1 VSYSLGVPFLDAP
14 QVPRTHARTHG
25 VCVNTSAML
34 IHGVVRWL
42 LIPFVM
48 ASTCAGAI
56 WSAMKD
62 VAGVRYARCHSRVVR
77 RVQEV
82 VSFVCQLISA
92 PSPSTAAPANM
103 PPSLNRGRRGRL
115 QEAEDEDR
123 TWGNMRGRPRQTRDV
138 ARDRVDYFVLAQMYE
153 MDANRPPHD
162 HASPSAS
169 AGFPPL
175 PASARPSTAGNSDA
189 SYPHAPRR
197 ASAPTHRQT
206 TFTAE
211 EQHYLHSRLPIR
223 QPATAATAVNHF
235 RRLPFLYSDLAE
247 GYRLRLASI
256 PRGTQEWQRRQR
268 MAMLAQTL
276 ADRYNVFNLV
286 LPRSYIET
294 IITQNQSETRTSKFW
309 EKVLNEVE
317 VRFSPSTYLPASNS
331 YLFPRDPTRP
341 GWSSPS
347 GPSSLSCSRRWSP
360 SRSSSC
366 RPQASWPSS

>member
-1 VSYSLGVPFLDAP
+1 LP
-14 QVPRTHARTHG
+14 
-25 VCVNTSAML
+25 
-34 IHGVVRWL
+34 
-42 LIPFVM
+42 
-48 ASTCAGAI
+48 
-56 WSAMKD
+56 
-62 VAGVRYARCHSRVVR
+62 
-77 RVQEV
+77 
-82 VSFVCQLISA
+82 
-92 PSPSTAAPANM
+92 
-103 PPSLNRGRRGRL
+103 
-115 QEAEDEDR
+115 
-123 TWGNMRGRPRQTRDV
+123 
-138 ARDRVDYFVLAQMYE
+138 DRVDYFVLAQMYE

-317 VRFSPSTYLPASNS
+317 RSNQTWVVVPFWAL
-331 YLFPRDPTRP
+331 LFIVQ
-341 GWSSPS
+341 
-347 GPSSLSCSRRWSP
+347 SSLVALAFQLLPTTGQLALLVANGLAYTWSITLMCETLHSRYTGVKTDDQELHDLMGGLP
-360 SRSSSC
+360 
-366 RPQASWPSS
+366 RPL